1 MLDRELHRADPS
13 YMADGDVIVKLDEQ
27 TARRL
32 SAAAASAG
40 QSVDDYVRTMIV
52 DMLDEDWAEDLK
64 IAADYDQSGVSHSVE
79 EGLAVFDNAVARRF
93 EAKR

>member
-1 MLDRELHRADPS
+1 
-13 YMADGDVIVKLDEQ
+13 MADGDVILKLDEQ

-32 SAAAASAG
+32 SAVAALAG

-52 DMLDEDWAEDLK
+52 DMLHEDWAEDLR
-64 IAADYDQSGVSHSVE
+64 IAAEYDQTGDSHSVE